1 MSSFVLRVSLGSEL
15 SQQRSNFDR
24 SFDKKIRVSCGHC
37 REYDM
42 FELILYARPL
52 TSFSILTA
60 FADML
65 NEMRLGRMTP
75 ATIDK
80 FKELT
85 RALTITDGLRPT
97 EL

>member
-1 MSSFVLRVSLGSEL
+1 
-15 SQQRSNFDR
+15 
-24 SFDKKIRVSCGHC
+24 
-37 REYDM
+37 
-42 FELILYARPL
+42 
-52 TSFSILTA
+52 
-60 FADML
+60 ML

-85 RALTITDGLRPT
+85 RALKTTDGLRPT